1 MDTILSL
8 TTPPDVA
15 FARVLTTAAEAL
27 AQSRG
32 LGKRESMRFQLAVEE
47 FFTYLAQVA
56 HEDCAIQTV
65 LTGKPYQV
73 CASLQFQASG
83 LCLGALNASCTTSLD
98 GAGEAANDLG
108 LILAGRVADR
118 FRLTRDGES
127 SFTLHAEVD
136 KAYPAAKAPPSTVT
150 FKPPYRA
157 GLEHDPNRLMHAAAL
172 AAARYPAWHCP
183 ASFQTPGKF
192 ADLVRAGQFTC
203 VLALDEASHPAG
215 LLCWARSGEK
225 GLSFSGP
232 FVFAPQE
239 DAPQVARMLA
249 DAFLATVAREKIEI
263 VFSERATQ
271 DTPDGYFETLGTL
284 TRYDEAG
291 QSEQPVLYRHLRE
304 DMGETVWADPALEG
318 FLRGVYDRLAMC
330 RDVLAAQP
338 FGASGPSERK
348 SSLFSTTMDKGKGL
362 AVLRPLLDG
371 EDMAAN
377 LAGHVRVLSDKGFLN
392 ILLYM
397 DLSQAWEAS
406 LAGPVMDA
414 GFKPRLVLPFA
425 GRSDVAVFQ
434 YAPAR

>member
-1 MDTILSL
+1 MNTILSL
-8 TTPPDVA
+8 TTPPDSA
-15 FARVLTTAAEAL
+15 YARVLTTAAEAL
-27 AQSRG
+27 AGSRG

-56 HEDCAIQTV
+56 HEDCAIRTV

-83 LCLGALNASCTTSLD
+83 LCLGALNASCATAPD

-118 FRLTRDGES
+118 FSLTRDADA

-136 KAYPAAKAPPSTVT
+136 KVYPAATAPPSTVT

-172 AAARYPAWHCP
+172 AAARYRAWHCP

-203 VLALDEASHPAG
+203 VLALDEAVHPAG

-239 DAPQVARMLA
+239 DAPQVARLLA
-249 DAFLATVAREKIEI
+249 DAFLAAVAREKIEI

-271 DTPDGYFETLGTL
+271 DTPDGYFETLGSL
-284 TRYDEAG
+284 THYGAEG
-291 QSEQPVLYRHLRE
+291 QAEQPVLYRHLRE
-304 DMGETVWADPALEG
+304 DMGETVWADPALED

-330 RDVLAAQP
+330 RDVLPAHP
-338 FGASGPSERK
+338 PGTFERRR
-348 SSLFSTTMDKGKGL
+348 SLFSTTMDKDKGL

-377 LAGHVRVLSDKGFLN
+377 LAGHVRVLADKGFLN

-434 YAPAR
+434 YASAR

>member
-8 TTPPDVA
+8 ATPPDSA

-32 LGKRESMRFQLAVEE
+32 LGKRESMRFQLVLEE
-47 FFTYLAQVA
+47 FFTYLVPVV
-56 HEDCAIQTV
+56 HDSCAIQTV

-73 CASLQFQASG
+73 CASLRFQASG
-83 LCLGALNASCTTSLD
+83 LCLGALNASCTTALD
-98 GAGEAANDLG
+98 GTGEEANDLG

-118 FRLTRDGES
+118 FRLTRDGDA

-150 FKPPYRA
+150 FKPPCRA

-192 ADLVRAGQFTC
+192 ADLVRAGEFTC

-239 DAPQVARMLA
+239 DAPLVARLLA
-249 DAFLATVAREKIEI
+249 DAFLAAVAREKVEI

-284 TRYDEAG
+284 TRYDEEG
-291 QSEQPVLYRHLRE
+291 QTEQPVLYRHLRE
-304 DMGETVWADPALEG
+304 DMGETVWADPALED

-330 RDVLAAQP
+330 RDVLPAHP
-338 FGASGPSERK
+338 PGTFERRR
-348 SSLFSTTMDKGKGL
+348 SLFSTSMDKDKGL

-377 LAGHVRVLSDKGFLN
+377 LAGHVRVLADKGFLN

>member
-8 TTPPDVA
+8 ATPPDVA

-56 HEDCAIQTV
+56 HQDSEISTV

-73 CASLQFQASG
+73 CASLRFQASG
-83 LCLGALNASCTTSLD
+83 LCLGALNASCATALD
-98 GAGEAANDLG
+98 GTGDAANDLG

-118 FRLTRDGES
+118 FSLTRDGDA

-136 KAYPAAKAPPSTVT
+136 KAYPAAAAPPSTVT
-150 FKPPYRA
+150 FRPPYRA
-157 GLEHDPNRLMHAAAL
+157 GLERDPNLLMHAAKL

-192 ADLVRAGQFTC
+192 ADLARAGQFTC

-215 LLCWARSGEK
+215 LLCWAKSGEK

-232 FVFAPQE
+232 FVFSPRE
-239 DAPQVARMLA
+239 DAPQVARLLA
-249 DAFLATVAREKIEI
+249 DAFLAAVAREKVEI

-271 DTPDGYFETLGTL
+271 DIPDGYFETLGTL
-284 TRYDEAG
+284 TRHDGDG
-291 QSEQPVLYRHLRE
+291 QTGQPVLYRHLRE
-304 DMGETVWADPALEG
+304 DMGETVWAGPALED

-330 RDVLAAQP
+330 RDVLPAHH
-338 FGASGPSERK
+338 SGLFERK
-348 SSLFSTTMDKGKGL
+348 RSLFSTSMDKDKGL

-406 LAGPVMDA
+406 LAGPIMDA

-434 YAPAR
+434 YAPTR

>member
-8 TTPPDVA
+8 TTPPDNA

-27 AQSRG
+27 AQTRG
-32 LGKRESMRFQLAVEE
+32 LGKRESMRFQLVLEE
-47 FFTYLAQVA
+47 FFTYLVPVVN
-56 HEDCAIQTV
+56 DSCAIQTV

-73 CASLQFQASG
+73 CASLHFQASG

-98 GAGEAANDLG
+98 GSGEATDDLG

-118 FRLTRDGES
+118 FRLTRDGDT

-136 KAYPAAKAPPSTVT
+136 KAYPVATAPPSTVT

-232 FVFAPQE
+232 FVFSPQE
-239 DAPQVARMLA
+239 DAPQVARLLA
-249 DAFLATVAREKIEI
+249 DAFLAAVAREKVEI

-284 TRYDEAG
+284 TRYAEDD
-291 QSEQPVLYRHLRE
+291 QTEQPVLYRHLRE
-304 DMGETVWADPALEG
+304 DMGETVWADPALED

-330 RDVLAAQP
+330 RDVLPVHHAGV
-338 FGASGPSERK
+338 FERK
-348 SSLFSTTMDKGKGL
+348 RSLFSTSMDKDKGL

-425 GRSDVAVFQ
+425 GRSDMAVFQ